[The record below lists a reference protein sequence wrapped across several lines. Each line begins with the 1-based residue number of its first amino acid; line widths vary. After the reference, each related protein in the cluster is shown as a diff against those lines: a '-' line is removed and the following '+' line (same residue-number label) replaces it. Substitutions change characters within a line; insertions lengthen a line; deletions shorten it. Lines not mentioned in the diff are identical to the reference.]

1 MANSKFIPLQVY
13 FFIRK
18 RQRLKSQ
25 PYEMT
30 SDFPKPKP
38 STEVVSN
45 PPESK
50 TSSLA
55 LKLTIEDI
63 HDRSK
68 NEEHTQSKTSMKNVL
83 YEPGN

>member
-1 MANSKFIPLQVY
+1 
-13 FFIRK
+13 
-18 RQRLKSQ
+18 
-25 PYEMT
+25 MT

-45 PPESK
+45 PPQSK

-68 NEEHTQSKTSMKNVL
+68 NEEHTQSKTSMKNIL

>member
-1 MANSKFIPLQVY
+1 
-13 FFIRK
+13 
-18 RQRLKSQ
+18 
-25 PYEMT
+25 MT

-45 PPESK
+45 PSQSK

-55 LKLTIEDI
+55 LKLTIDDI
-63 HDRSK
+63 HYRSE